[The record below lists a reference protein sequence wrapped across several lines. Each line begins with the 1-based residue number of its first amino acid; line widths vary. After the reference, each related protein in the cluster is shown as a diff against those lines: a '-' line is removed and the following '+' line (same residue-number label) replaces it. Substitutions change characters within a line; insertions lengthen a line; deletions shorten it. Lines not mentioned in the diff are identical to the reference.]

1 MIRPADW
8 ALLGLSIPAMSS
20 AARFGTPAA
29 PASLPMR
36 ESTELFPGW
45 AADPLQTLHLGLGC
59 SLHLGQAGGLI
70 AEFHNAC
77 PDVELTLA
85 DVDEAHAGDRLRGE
99 DLDAAILL
107 GGQAPSGLRSASL
120 WREPLIVALP
130 VNHPLATAEAID
142 AETLRREVL
151 LMVGDAR
158 SDASLERMIARALGG
173 PPAAILRHEVE
184 HDTLLDLVALGFGI
198 TIAVGSTASAAHP
211 GVCFRPIADA
221 RAEPAYGLFWKPGAR
236 NPALHAFA
244 RVARDFSR
252 RCDAAHVG
260 EK

>member
-29 PASLPMR
+29 PASLPLR

-45 AADPLQTLHLGLGC
+45 AADPLQSLRLGLGC
-59 SLHLGQAGGLI
+59 SLHLGQAGGLL

-85 DVDEAHAGDRLRGE
+85 DVDEAHAGERLRAE

-107 GGQAPSGLRSASL
+107 ASQAPSGLRSAPL
-120 WREPLIVALP
+120 WHEPLIVALP
-130 VNHPLATAEAID
+130 ADHPLCSVEAID
-142 AETLRREVL
+142 AATLRQEML
-151 LMVGDAR
+151 LMVGDSR
-158 SDASLERMIARALGG
+158 GDPSLERMITRALGG
-173 PPAAILRHEVE
+173 PPAAILRHQVE

-198 TIAVGSTASAAHP
+198 TLAVGSTANAAHP

-252 RCDAAHVG
+252 RRDAG
-260 EK
+260 QEPE